1 MFKASRFY
9 TLHRYFAVPAV
20 TVLLCLWLLQDLLP
34 CALSCP
40 LFSVKMNTLLMQEHA
55 GHAARARGCNSCNR
69 RGRVDPVVDSST
81 RATHSSSRHGSHAPP
96 PRTAVP
102 SPPCSRLTQRCR
114 LARIPS
120 RAGLASHTT
129 CLPLA
134 CRLLHIIQCPGA
146 QSCPTP
152 WQIFAHNPGDAY
164 NFSSSLPHDARPHDQ
179 GCRHSRDKQRVHRES
194 RRR

>member
-1 MFKASRFY
+1 MCSVAHFQEARKGCQRRRRGRVSSCGNLGNAPCTLIASFRSY
-9 TLHRYFAVPAV
+9 SATRQRICNASANSIQPETV
-20 TVLLCLWLLQDLLP
+20 TVVT
-34 CALSCP
+34 A
-40 LFSVKMNTLLMQEHA
+40 
-55 GHAARARGCNSCNR
+55 
-69 RGRVDPVVDSST
+69 GRVDPVVDSST

-134 CRLLHIIQCPGA
+134 CRLLHIIQCLGA
-146 QSCPTP
+146 QSFPTP

-164 NFSSSLPHDARPHDQ
+164 NFSSSFPHDARPHDQ

>member
-1 MFKASRFY
+1 M
-9 TLHRYFAVPAV
+9 
-20 TVLLCLWLLQDLLP
+20 
-34 CALSCP
+34 
-40 LFSVKMNTLLMQEHA
+40 
-55 GHAARARGCNSCNR
+55 
-69 RGRVDPVVDSST
+69 
-81 RATHSSSRHGSHAPP
+81 
-96 PRTAVP
+96 P

-179 GCRHSRDKQRVHRES
+179 GCRHSRDKQPLVPDEGDSHLQHRRAPTRQAPPQEEAGADQDQLHPS
-194 RRR
+194 AQVARRLLRAGRRWRHRSTYPVRGRRGPSSPARGLAVEGRGHEDVMRHEVRGRGRAP